1 MIFVIFLKIKNREAN
16 NLVLRIDVYLFEKR
30 WY

>member
-16 NLVLRIDVYLFEKR
+16 NLVLRLDVYLFEKR